1 MNLFNLTLIN
11 ITLHMSLF
19 LILSAV
25 LLSIIL
31 LVSIQSIFM
40 KKKIVDIINER
51 SSHVSVATR
60 SGGLAIFSSI
70 FIISFFNYVQGNTL
84 FDYSILV
91 PLSLLISIGFYDDV
105 YNIDFKLKFIFQI
118 IAAKMIIDN
127 GLIIDN
133 LHGVFGVFE
142 FNRLLAHLLTMF
154 IILSIINSINFIDG
168 IDGLAITITT
178 MFIVCFE
185 SFSVNPSPF
194 LSLSLILL
202 FSILPLFYFNF
213 KDNNKIFLG
222 DSGSHFI
229 GGIVSVYVIYI
240 LSNNYIIKP
249 EFDIHKV
256 IFVFSILSYP
266 IIDLIRVFIFR
277 VLRKKSPFIA
287 DRNHI
292 HHYLIDKYKNHKL
305 VVTIILFASII
316 IMIFSQLV
324 FRSF

>member
-1 MNLFNLTLIN
+1 MGISILLFTL
-11 ITLHMSLF
+11 SLSVF
-19 LILSAV
+19 FI
-25 LLSIIL
+25 IIL
-31 LVSIQSIFM
+31 QKIFIKYDLV
-40 KKKIVDIINER
+40 DEINKR
-51 SSHVSVATR
+51 SSHNVIATR
-60 SGGLAIFSSI
+60 SGGIGLLLTI
-70 FIISFFNYVQGNTL
+70 FIISLYHYFLGDTIYDF
-84 FDYSILV
+84 SIIIPV
-91 PLSLLISIGFYDDV
+91 GLIAVVGLYDDIYKV
-105 YNIDFKLKFIFQI
+105 DFKLKFIFQI